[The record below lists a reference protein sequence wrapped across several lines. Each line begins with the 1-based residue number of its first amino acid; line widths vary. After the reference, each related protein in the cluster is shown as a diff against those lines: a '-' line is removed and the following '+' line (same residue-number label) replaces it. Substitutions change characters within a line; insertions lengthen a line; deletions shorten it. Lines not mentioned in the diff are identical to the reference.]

1 MKTLKVLA
9 SLLAVSSLSG
19 LAPMAHAEDTAYVVL
34 GAGRTAEA
42 RLITQSAHC
51 PNITIDGRKRQ
62 MQARALPATE
72 AQRPTQSK
80 PELSKPSAF
89 PVLVCEA
96 PLPAG
101 TRTALIGH
109 QTLPVRKARLDR
121 LVVIGDTGCR
131 LKDADHAW
139 QACNDP
145 KAYPFAQ
152 VAREVA
158 AWHPDAVIHVGDYNY
173 RENPCP
179 ADQKGCTG
187 SPWGYGWDT
196 WNADFF
202 APGAP
207 MLKVAPLILARGNH
221 ENCSRAGQGWWRFL
235 DPRPLERHHD
245 CNNPAYDAEGDYSPP
260 YAVDFG
266 GGAQIV
272 VMDLSH
278 AGGTAIPQH
287 DPRFAQYTAT
297 YDQVEAMT
305 KHARFTFTVDHYPF
319 LAVAADEITH
329 AIVAGNAALA
339 STFGARNPYIM
350 PKGVDVLLSGHVHL
364 WEQVSF
370 AKHFPSQFVAGF
382 SGTQE
387 DIVPLPA
394 KVPAGL
400 EPVPGAVI
408 AHFSSWID
416 GFGFMTLER
425 TGPTSWR
432 AEVHDGMGRV
442 VNTCQIRGRISTCVK
457 AVVQEAR

>member
-1 MKTLKVLA
+1 MKLLKFLLSLVMTSLVA
-9 SLLAVSSLSG
+9 SA
-19 LAPMAHAEDTAYVVL
+19 AHADDVAFVVL
-34 GAGRTAEA
+34 GAGKTAEA
-42 RLITQSAHC
+42 RLITHADHC
-51 PNITIDGRKRQ
+51 PDITIDGRTRQ
-62 MQARALPATE
+62 MQARAMPATE
-72 AQRPTQSK
+72 PLRPTQSK
-80 PELSKPSAF
+80 PELSKPSVF
-89 PVLVCEA
+89 NVLTCEA

-101 TRTALIGH
+101 TRSASIGR
-109 QTLPVRKARLDR
+109 QRLPVRKARLDR

-131 LKDADHAW
+131 LKAADDAW

-152 VAREVA
+152 VARAIA
-158 AWHPDAVIHVGDYNY
+158 AWRPDAVIHVGDYNY

-179 ADQKGCTG
+179 ADQQGCTG

-207 MLKVAPLILARGNH
+207 MLKAAPLILARGNH
-221 ENCSRAGQGWWRFL
+221 ENCTRAGQGWWRFL
-235 DPRPLERHHD
+235 DPRPLELHRD
-245 CNNPAYDAEGDYSPP
+245 CNDPAYDATGDYSPP

-266 GGAQIV
+266 GGAQIA

-278 AGGTAIPQH
+278 AGGAPIASD
-287 DPRFAQYTAT
+287 DPRFADYTDT
-297 YDQVEAMT
+297 YDRVDAMARR
-305 KHARFTFTVDHYPF
+305 ARFTFAVDHYPF
-319 LAVAADEITH
+319 LAVSADEQTH
-329 AIVAGNAALA
+329 AIVAGNRALA
-339 STFGARNPYIM
+339 STFGARNPRLA
-350 PKGVDVLLSGHVHL
+350 PEGVDVLLAGHVHL

-370 AKHFPSQFVAGF
+370 AKDFPSQFVAGF

-400 EPVPGAVI
+400 EPVPGAAI

-425 TGPTSWR
+425 IRSDRWR
-432 AEVHDGMGRV
+432 AEVHDGQGRV
-442 VNTCQIRGRISTCVK
+442 VNVCHIVDRTSTCDK
-457 AVVQEAR
+457 AVVKRQDR

>member
-1 MKTLKVLA
+1 MKPLKILLSLA
-9 SLLAVSSLSG
+9 IVTTF
-19 LAPMAHAEDTAYVVL
+19 APSVRAAAIPYVVL
-34 GAGRTAEA
+34 GEGQTAEA
-42 RLITQSAHC
+42 RLITQADHC
-51 PNITIDGRKRQ
+51 PHIVIDGHTHR
-62 MQARALPATE
+62 MQARALPGTE
-72 AQRPTQSK
+72 PLRPTQSK
-80 PELSKPSAF
+80 PDLSKPSVF
-89 PVLVCEA
+89 NVLTCEA
-96 PLPAG
+96 PLPTG
-101 TRTALIGH
+101 TRTASIGH
-109 QTLPVRKARLDR
+109 QRLPVRKGRLDR

-131 LKDADHAW
+131 LKAADDAW

-152 VAREVA
+152 VARVVA

-179 ADQKGCTG
+179 QDQKGCAG
-187 SPWGYGWDT
+187 SPWGYGWDS
-196 WNADFF
+196 WDADFF

-207 MLKVAPLILARGNH
+207 MMKAAPLILARGNH
-221 ENCSRAGQGWWRFL
+221 ESCTRAGQGWWRFL
-235 DPRPLERHHD
+235 DPRPVELHHD
-245 CNNPAYDAEGDYSPP
+245 CNDPAHDVTGDYSPP

-278 AGGTAIPQH
+278 AGGEPIAKD
-287 DPRFAQYTAT
+287 DPRFAQYTDS
-297 YDQVEAMT
+297 YDQVDALS

-319 LAVAADEITH
+319 LAVAADESTH
-329 AIVAGNAALA
+329 AIVAGNKALA

-370 AKHFPSQFVAGF
+370 RANFPSQFVAGF

-387 DIVPLPA
+387 DTVPLPA
-394 KVPAGL
+394 TVPDGL

-408 AHFSSWID
+408 DHFSSWID

-425 TGPTSWR
+425 TGAEKWR
-432 AEVHDGMGRV
+432 AEVHNGTGKV
-442 VNTCQIRGRISTCVK
+442 VNVCQINGRTSVCQK
-457 AVVQEAR
+457 AIVR